1 MTPHSLQDREGPGRL
16 RNQAQTVQCC
26 IPAQG
31 WALTNDRF
39 LRAVMQYRNTLDQDT
54 GLPPTHIIFHI
65 WKTARLPPQSP
76 DRVQRE
82 WILLHEDRE
91 KALAKELSLTW
102 RDWVTHQLL
111 TSPPHQVLLGP
122 SQVYPGSHGSSV
134 QLQLHNFYVQSC
146 GLLQEGPHLS
156 LPWHEVLGL
165 RGGEEQGG
173 QEKAVR
179 LLKKFIK
186 DVMAQIQTHITLIQ
200 LSPSYLRMKQLSSLA
215 SIASPKSR
223 SWGKP
228 GRSWLLR
235 ES

>member
-1 MTPHSLQDREGPGRL
+1 MGS
-16 RNQAQTVQCC
+16 NQWQIPESSDAVQEH
-26 IPAQG
+26 PRPRH
-31 WALTNDRF
+31 W
-39 LRAVMQYRNTLDQDT
+39 
-54 GLPPTHIIFHI
+54 PPTYTHHI
-65 WKTARLPPQSP
+65 SY
-76 DRVQRE
+76 
-82 WILLHEDRE
+82 
-91 KALAKELSLTW
+91 
-102 RDWVTHQLL
+102 WVTHQLL

-179 LLKKFIK
+179 LLKKIIK
-186 DVMAQIQTHITLIQ
+186 DVMAQVQTHITLIQ
-200 LSPSYLRMKQLSSLA
+200 LSPSYLRMKQLSSLT
-215 SIASPKSR
+215 SMASPQSR